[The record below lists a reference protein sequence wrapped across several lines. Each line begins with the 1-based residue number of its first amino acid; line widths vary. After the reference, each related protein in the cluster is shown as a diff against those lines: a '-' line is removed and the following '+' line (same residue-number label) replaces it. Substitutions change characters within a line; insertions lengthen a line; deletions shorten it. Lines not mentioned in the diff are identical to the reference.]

1 MSNNSKQFLQA
12 ATVAKNLNS
21 DPNNDELGKLYGLY
35 KQATVGDINIEKPGM
50 FNFKASKNGKLGM
63 QLKENQLMI
72 QKLNTLK
79 IVNSLIK
86 KYGLKK

>member
-12 ATVAKNLNS
+12 ATVAKNLKS

-50 FNFKASKNGKLGM
+50 FNFKASKKWEAWNACKGKSTYDSEVEYI
-63 QLKENQLMI
+63 K
-72 QKLNTLK
+72 T
-79 IVNSLIK
+79 VNSLIK